1 MNNNEGKSTAGA
13 ITEKPIFVFFGMIP
27 FLVRPMTLAQI
38 WQIGEKIGDIEEINI
53 EGEFNPYQKVF
64 SMFKDVKNANEI
76 TPIIVFRSRLMRRI
90 FGRFIRKRMT
100 MKKYNEL
107 LQYAS
112 LSFDASFFLQRGRK
126 ISFFSKTLAALRTA
140 QLPLYFFRQFNL
152 RI

>member
-1 MNNNEGKSTAGA
+1 MNKNEEKSTAGA

-76 TPIIVFRSRLMRRI
+76 TPIIVFRSRLMRKI

-112 LSFDASFFLQRGRK
+112 LSFDASFFLQSITFLKGCSQTTTNTK
-126 ISFFSKTLAALRTA
+126 EAIVLGD
-140 QLPLYFFRQFNL
+140 
-152 RI
+152 

>member
-1 MNNNEGKSTAGA
+1 MNNNEEKNTAGV
-13 ITEKPIFVFFGMIP
+13 ITEKSIFVFFGMIP

-38 WQIGEKIGDIEEINI
+38 WQIGEKIGDIDEIDI

-64 SMFKDVKNANEI
+64 SMFKDVKSANEI

-112 LSFDASFFLQRGRK
+112 LSFDASFFLQSITFLKGCSQTTTNTKEAIARGD
-126 ISFFSKTLAALRTA
+126 
-140 QLPLYFFRQFNL
+140 
-152 RI
+152 

>member
-64 SMFKDVKNANEI
+64 SMF
-76 TPIIVFRSRLMRRI
+76 
-90 FGRFIRKRMT
+90 
-100 MKKYNEL
+100 
-107 LQYAS
+107 
-112 LSFDASFFLQRGRK
+112 
-126 ISFFSKTLAALRTA
+126 
-140 QLPLYFFRQFNL
+140 
-152 RI
+152 